1 MQKRLEQVL
10 PSKCLLSN
18 TCGAALSMTSWRHT
32 RQGKAPAAVQSSLL
46 VTAAAA
52 VAAALGCTAP
62 RGSLAIL
69 GHQARVAGPRCAGAG
84 VTGALQIPSLDASEA
99 KRQLSIGDKVRLQ
112 QSGGPLR
119 SCTMMVT
126 IAVVKHSVSDRTL
139 RLQPG
144 VVAGG
149 LLGCA

>member
-1 MQKRLEQVL
+1 MWRSPEYDKLEAH
-10 PSKCLLSN
+10 PSGQGSCCCAILLA
-18 TCGAALSMTSWRHT
+18 G
-32 RQGKAPAAVQSSLL
+32 